1 MKYLMLACVFL
12 GSVGLVFSEHFLV
25 QTKVEEPA
33 SKEVG
38 QDYAD
43 ADTDEADEDN
53 YNDAIVVDDD
63 EEEYDDEDDQIRYYQ
78 F

>member
-1 MKYLMLACVFL
+1 MLACVFL

-38 QDYAD
+38 RDY